1 MKKHNILSKIF
12 VILVMLYLYVPIIV
26 LMFLSFNESRYNS
39 LPFSFTTKWYE
50 EMIANESLIA
60 AAKNSLLLALA
71 TGVICTVLATLFTL
85 GQRYLSRRTSGVFNS
100 IVMMPMSIPWLIMG
114 LSILLMI
121 RSLDFT
127 KNMGFVL
134 AGHVIISL
142 PYALLVLR
150 ARMSS
155 LDKSLEE
162 MSASLGAGAMTTFR
176 RVTLPAIAPA
186 MVAGGFLAFMISF
199 DNFAIS
205 YFLMPNGVSTLPI
218 EIQTSIKFGFTPEIN
233 AISTVIIGFSLVI
246 LLIVGIIMRANLK
259 EMLGGEKK

>member
-1 MKKHNILSKIF
+1 MRKHNILSKIF
-12 VILVMLYLYVPIIV
+12 VVLVLLYLYVPILV
-26 LMFLSFNESRYNS
+26 LMFLSLNESRYNS
-39 LPFSFTTKWYE
+39 LPFKFTTKWYE
-50 EMIANESLIA
+50 DMIANAALLE
-60 AAKNSLLLALA
+60 AAKNSLMLAFV
-71 TGVICTVLATLFTL
+71 TGIICTVLATLFTL
-85 GQRYLSRRTSGVFNS
+85 GQRYLSRKVSGVFNS

-114 LSILLMI
+114 LSLLLMI
-121 RSLDFT
+121 RSLGFT
-127 KNMGFVL
+127 KNMAFVL

-162 MSASLGAGAMTTFR
+162 MSASLGAGPMTTFR

-186 MVAGGFLAFMISF
+186 MVAGGFLSFMISF

-233 AISTVIIGFSLVI
+233 AISTVIIGFSLII

-259 EMLGGEKK
+259 EMLGGAKE

>member
-71 TGVICTVLATLFTL
+71 TGIICTVLATLFTL
-85 GQRYLSRRTSGVFNS
+85 GQRYLSRRTSGLFNS

-127 KNMGFVL
+127 KNMG
-134 AGHVIISL
+134 
-142 PYALLVLR
+142 
-150 ARMSS
+150 
-155 LDKSLEE
+155 K
-162 MSASLGAGAMTTFR
+162 
-176 RVTLPAIAPA
+176 
-186 MVAGGFLAFMISF
+186 
-199 DNFAIS
+199 
-205 YFLMPNGVSTLPI
+205 
-218 EIQTSIKFGFTPEIN
+218 
-233 AISTVIIGFSLVI
+233 
-246 LLIVGIIMRANLK
+246 
-259 EMLGGEKK
+259 

>member
-1 MKKHNILSKIF
+1 MRKHNILSKIF
-12 VILVMLYLYVPIIV
+12 VVLVLLYLYVPIIV
-26 LMFLSFNESRYNS
+26 LMFLSLNESRYNS
-39 LPFSFTTKWYE
+39 LPFKFTTKWYE
-50 EMIANESLIA
+50 DMIANAALLE
-60 AAKNSLLLALA
+60 AAKNSLMLAFV
-71 TGVICTVLATLFTL
+71 TGIICTVLATLFTL
-85 GQRYLSRRTSGVFNS
+85 GQRYLSKKVSGVFNS

-114 LSILLMI
+114 LSLLLMI
-121 RSLDFT
+121 RSLGFT
-127 KNMGFVL
+127 KNMAFVL

-162 MSASLGAGAMTTFR
+162 MSASLGAGPMTTFR

-186 MVAGGFLAFMISF
+186 MVAGGFLSFMISF

-233 AISTVIIGFSLVI
+233 AISTVIIGFSLII
-246 LLIVGIIMRANLK
+246 LLIVGIIMRSNLK
-259 EMLGGEKK
+259 EMLGGAKE

>member
-1 MKKHNILSKIF
+1 MRKHNILSKIF
-12 VILVMLYLYVPIIV
+12 VVLVLLYLYVPILV
-26 LMFLSFNESRYNS
+26 LMFLSLNESRYNS
-39 LPFSFTTKWYE
+39 LPFKFTTRWYE
-50 EMIANESLIA
+50 DMIANEALLT
-60 AAKNSLLLALA
+60 AAKNSLMLAFV
-71 TGVICTVLATLFTL
+71 TGIICTVLATLFTL
-85 GQRYLSRRTSGVFNS
+85 GQRYLSRKVSGVFNS

-114 LSILLMI
+114 LSLLLMI
-121 RSLDFT
+121 RSLGFT
-127 KNMGFVL
+127 KNMAFVL

-162 MSASLGAGAMTTFR
+162 MSASLGAGPMTTFR

-186 MVAGGFLAFMISF
+186 MVAGGFLSFMISF

-233 AISTVIIGFSLVI
+233 AISTVIIGFSLII

-259 EMLGGEKK
+259 EMLGGAKE